1 MKKQKKEEVIIPNGC
16 IISKELYDQKS
27 GLKWLFRDEAINEM
41 DSGWR
46 AFGDVKNKDLIIVD
60 IDTLIKIFPLIEKV
74 KDYPVGT
81 DLEFHID
88 AAGPFF
94 TDTQTGTRLW
104 F

>member
-1 MKKQKKEEVIIPNGC
+1 MKKEKNPDTIIPNGC
-16 IISKELYDQKS
+16 IISKELYDTKE
-27 GLKWLFRDEAINEM
+27 GLKWLFREEAINEM

-46 AFGDVKNKDLIIVD
+46 AFGDTKKKELIIID
-60 IDTLIKIFPLIEKV
+60 IDTLIKIVPLINNV

-94 TDTQTGTRLW
+94 TDTKTGTRLW